1 MASSR
6 GAAQAAVDAVSHV
19 IVTQQ
24 VTNAPNDQQHAPGRA
39 DQGKHRRQA
48 REVSA
53 DAG

>member
-6 GAAQAAVDAVSHV
+6 GAAQAAVDAVSHI

-24 VTNAPNDQQHAPGRA
+24 VTNAPNDQQYAPGRA
-39 DQGKHRRQA
+39 DQGQRRRQA